1 MAYRSIMPGE
11 RINYYL
17 QDAARFAATPKNLK
31 PQVLAELRIKNAKTA
46 ANINAYRK
54 GITAE
59 EASRLNDIENAEIFT
74 NARLRR
80 IEKLQDAIRKI
91 GEEELM
97 NCVLV
102 QEGVRNAFLL
112 QYIDYGERSH
122 NEPISKQKLAGI
134 KEYFPEL
141 IQSRNVQGMIISK
154 NIYTYKESYNEATL
168 GKILGFPCSDEF
180 MSILDSPEKSSA
192 TIEIIVHFYP
202 GVNKNNVQ
210 VLVYRCKDLS
220 HFPEA
225 VALAKEAEHV
235 LKNNKFVGLIV
246 KNVEARKTIELG
258 QIKRVNRTRTFR
270 KRGRSHRRSQASQ
283 RQREDQ
289 VRQ

>member
-1 MAYRSIMPGE
+1 MAYRPIMPGE

-31 PQVLAELRIKNAKTA
+31 PQMLTELRIKNAKTA

-54 GITAE
+54 GITAD

-80 IEKLQDAIRKI
+80 IERLQDAIRKI

-180 MSILDSPEKSSA
+180 MSILDNPEKSSV

-225 VALAKEAEHV
+225 VALAKEAENV
-235 LKNNKFVGLIV
+235 LKNDNFVGLIV
-246 KNVEARKTIELG
+246 KSVEARKTIELG
-258 QIKRVNRTRTFR
+258 KPKRARRTKSFR
-270 KRGRSHRRSQASQ
+270 KCGRTLRRSQAS
-283 RQREDQ
+283 RTRREGQ
-289 VRQ
+289 V